1 MQRLTSIASVILMTI
16 ASKDLIEPG
25 TVFWRLDA
33 DSFQIR
39 PEHAEDMQQLLKAVD
54 ANQPACRG
62 VVYLWSL
69 DTPPSEK
76 MTAATLE
83 STLTNS
89 CLGVLHLLGALAKV
103 NWPDSLRLF
112 LVTNST
118 QTVGGVK
125 SLSVAQSPLWG
136 LGRVINNEH
145 PNLRCTRVDLSPAI
159 APEEIQSLIEEL
171 LADDKEDEIALR
183 GKQRYVNRLIRLSP
197 ADLIQKS
204 KSLAQNREPF
214 RLEISAP
221 GVLDNLQLRA
231 MALSKPG
238 TGEVEIQVCA
248 TGLNFKDVAKTIN
261 LLNDASLEGTFSGR
275 TLGIECAGIITAIG
289 SGVEGFKIGDEVIAC
304 ASHSFSTHTTTDAR
318 AVVHKPAH
326 LSFEEAATIPVIFLT
341 AYYALHYLGRLRQG
355 ERVLI
360 HAAAGGVGLAAIQ
373 IAQTVGAEIFATAGS
388 PEKREFLRSLGVE
401 HVMDSRSTAFA
412 SEVME
417 ITGGKGVDIVLNSLA
432 GEAIPKSLSVLGAYG
447 RFIEIGKRDIEQ
459 NNKLGLRPF
468 QNNLSFFAVDLDK
481 LLSDRPD
488 FAGSLFREVM
498 EYFEAKTFH
507 PLPHRVFPISRVVS
521 AFRYMAQAKHIGK
534 IVISLQEPDV
544 KVASLSQATV
554 TFHADA
560 TYLITGGLG
569 GFGLAVAQW
578 LVKGGARHLVLMGR
592 SGADSS
598 AAKEAVK
605 TLESAD
611 VRVIVAKADVSHE
624 KEVCDSLLSESR

>member
-1 MQRLTSIASVILMTI
+1 MTI

-248 TGLNFKDVAKTIN
+248 TGLNFKDVAKTI
-261 LLNDASLEGTFSGR
+261 DS
-275 TLGIECAGIITAIG
+275 
-289 SGVEGFKIGDEVIAC
+289 
-304 ASHSFSTHTTTDAR
+304 STNG
-318 AVVHKPAH
+318 KC
-326 LSFEEAATIPVIFLT
+326 
-341 AYYALHYLGRLRQG
+341 
-355 ERVLI
+355 
-360 HAAAGGVGLAAIQ
+360 
-373 IAQTVGAEIFATAGS
+373 
-388 PEKREFLRSLGVE
+388 
-401 HVMDSRSTAFA
+401 SR
-412 SEVME
+412 
-417 ITGGKGVDIVLNSLA
+417 G
-432 GEAIPKSLSVLGAYG
+432 
-447 RFIEIGKRDIEQ
+447 
-459 NNKLGLRPF
+459 LGLR
-468 QNNLSFFAVDLDK
+468 NL
-481 LLSDRPD
+481 
-488 FAGSLFREVM
+488 G
-498 EYFEAKTFH
+498 T
-507 PLPHRVFPISRVVS
+507 
-521 AFRYMAQAKHIGK
+521 IG
-534 IVISLQEPDV
+534 D
-544 KVASLSQATV
+544 
-554 TFHADA
+554 H
-560 TYLITGGLG
+560 
-569 GFGLAVAQW
+569 
-578 LVKGGARHLVLMGR
+578 
-592 SGADSS
+592 
-598 AAKEAVK
+598 
-605 TLESAD
+605 
-611 VRVIVAKADVSHE
+611 
-624 KEVCDSLLSESR
+624 